1 MSGANREYV
10 DRTCLHDEVCIY
22 REEHMRKGVERMNKS
37 RVTEYRKRN
46 HYSVKDVSIR
56 LMEHDI
62 DVAPKTIYGWESGQ
76 AQPTA
81 DTLLLLCEIYKI
93 PDILNS
99 FGYDQPDDPAAS
111 LTYHEREIIY
121 AYRNRPELQH
131 AVDILLGCD

>member
-1 MSGANREYV
+1 
-10 DRTCLHDEVCIY
+10 
-22 REEHMRKGVERMNKS
+22 MRNELIPKVLK
-37 RVTEYRKRN
+37 EYRKRN

-93 PDILNS
+93 PDINFTFLQKKS
-99 FGYDQPDDPAAS
+99 GREVKLSKD
-111 LTYHEREIIY
+111 ERVMLEHY
-121 AYRNRPELQH
+121 SAQ
-131 AVDILLGCD
+131 A

>member
-1 MSGANREYV
+1 
-10 DRTCLHDEVCIY
+10 
-22 REEHMRKGVERMNKS
+22 MRNELIPKVLK
-37 RVTEYRKRN
+37 EYRKRN

-62 DVAPKTIYGWESGQ
+62 DVAPKTIYG
-76 AQPTA
+76 
-81 DTLLLLCEIYKI
+81 CEIYKI

>member
-1 MSGANREYV
+1 
-10 DRTCLHDEVCIY
+10 
-22 REEHMRKGVERMNKS
+22 
-37 RVTEYRKRN
+37 
-46 HYSVKDVSIR
+46 
-56 LMEHDI
+56 
-62 DVAPKTIYGWESGQ
+62 
-76 AQPTA
+76 
-81 DTLLLLCEIYKI
+81 LLCEIYKI

>member
-1 MSGANREYV
+1 MILM
-10 DRTCLHDEVCIY
+10 LH
-22 REEHMRKGVERMNKS
+22 RRRFMAGK
-37 RVTEYRKRN
+37 
-46 HYSVKDVSIR
+46 
-56 LMEHDI
+56 
-62 DVAPKTIYGWESGQ
+62 
-76 AQPTA
+76 A
-81 DTLLLLCEIYKI
+81 DKI

>member
-22 REEHMRKGVERMNKS
+22 REEHMRKGAERMNKS